1 MISVIQKV
9 DFPLTKHFN
18 TTANL
23 SFQEDGSPY
32 SEQFNDIY
40 FDSEFGYQQSEEIFI
55 NGNGIPARLIAATE
69 AFTIAETGF
78 GTGLNLLLTL
88 QAYQKIQH
96 SYNEYNNLATKQGL
110 PQKKLAKLNFISVEK
125 YPLSKAQLA
134 KSLHAL
140 PQLKVFA
147 ELLLAQ
153 YPDIDGKNKTTLHAS
168 FFDDQVSLTV
178 IFDDAAA
185 SLSTLY
191 AGRSG
196 LVNAWYLDGFSP
208 IKNADMWS
216 EQLFT
221 QIGRLSK
228 SQASIATFTVAG
240 FVKRH
245 LQQIGFR
252 VEKKSCSG
260 NKNQI
265 LSGIFQQNPKSKKG
279 YQLRPAITKPQQV
292 TIIGGGI
299 ASACAAL
306 ALTKQGIKVTL
317 FCKDN
322 SLAQGGS
329 SNAIGALYPLLHQKA
344 DDISLFYQQAF
355 WRAKIVYKN
364 VIEQGFTFPHQWCGL
379 LDLAYKES
387 LVKRQQKFSELATW
401 PKDLIHGVDASK
413 ASELAN
419 VDLTHGGLFM
429 PNAGWLSP
437 QDAVKQVINAAKA
450 TGRLQIEHNT
460 LITKIKPKQASSAN
474 KNNSNNNASNSNV
487 LNKSHQKNWQL
498 ITNKG
503 DFDACVV
510 VVCGGAEAL
519 NLDWVNQLPFSSVQ
533 GQVTSMKTNENI
545 SKLATVICHKGYLTP
560 SHKNIHC
567 IGATFNK
574 DCTRTTVKAEEDE
587 FNINMLATCLPEL
600 TANIDWTTQ
609 DITNSK
615 SRLRCMTPDHLP
627 MVGAMPDIQKHI
639 ESYPHLAKDKNWPY
653 NQTAP
658 VIDNLYLM
666 MGFGAR
672 GLCSA
677 PLAADILAADLCGT
691 PYPVDNEM
699 LFNLSPNRFVI
710 RDIIKRKV

>member
-9 DFPLTKHFN
+9 DFPLTKHFS

-55 NGNGIPARLIAATE
+55 NGNGITARLMAATE

-78 GTGLNLLLTL
+78 GSGLNLLLTL
-88 QAYQKIQH
+88 QAYQKIQQD
-96 SYNEYNNLATKQGL
+96 YDEYNDLAVRQGL
-110 PQKKLAKLNFISVEK
+110 AQKKLAKLNFISVEK
-125 YPLSKAQLA
+125 YPLSKAQLL

-140 PQLKVFA
+140 PQLNTFT
-147 ELLLAQ
+147 ERLLEQ
-153 YPDIDGKNKTTLHAS
+153 YPSTNNIAEFQAS
-168 FFDDQVSLTV
+168 FFNGQVSLTV
-178 IFDDAAA
+178 IFDDAAE
-185 SLSTLY
+185 SFSTLKT
-191 AGRSG
+191 GRSG
-196 LVNAWYLDGFSP
+196 LVDAWYLDGFSP
-208 IKNADMWS
+208 TKKPDIWS

-228 SQASIATFTVAG
+228 PQASITTFTVAG

-245 LQQIGFR
+245 LQQVGFR

-260 NKNQI
+260 NKNQM
-265 LSGIFQQNPKSKKG
+265 LSGIFQQNLNLKKG
-279 YQLRPAITKPQQV
+279 YQLRPIITKPRHV
-292 TIIGGGI
+292 SIIGGGI

-317 FCKDN
+317 YCKDN

-329 SNAIGALYPLLHQKA
+329 SNAIGALYPLLHQQA

-355 WRAKIVYKN
+355 WRAKSVYNN

-379 LDLAYKES
+379 LEIAYKES
-387 LVKRQQKFSELATW
+387 LVKRQQKFSQLATW

-413 ASELAN
+413 ASELAS
-419 VDLTHGGLFM
+419 VDLTYGGLFM

-437 QDAVKQVINAAKA
+437 QDAVKQMINAAKA
-450 TGRLQIEHNT
+450 TGRLRIEHNT
-460 LITKIKPKQASSAN
+460 LVTKIKPKQTSTAN
-474 KNNSNNNASNSNV
+474 KNSSNNNTSNSNV
-487 LNKSHQKNWQL
+487 LNKSHQKNWRL

-519 NLDWVNQLPFSSVQ
+519 NLDWINQLPFSSVQ

-545 SKLATVICHKGYLTP
+545 SKLSTVICHKGYLTP

-574 DCTRTTVKAEEDE
+574 NCTRTTAKPEEDL
-587 FNINMLATCLPEL
+587 FNINMLSTCLPEL

-653 NQTAP
+653 SQTAP

-710 RDIIKRKV
+710 RDIVRRKI